1 MVTLRAEEFA
11 KSRGMKIYWV
21 VAKDVPLFH
30 EDRSLPKE
38 ALHQKRKRWLQNHDQ
53 KTAHI
58 TGMLPLVVGMPVR
71 LTDTI
76 DKKRHLYR
84 YRRGVV
90 VDWVLHPAE
99 TSTDIENGCLLSHM
113 PLTVYVKFP
122 GASWVIHQDLEPGVY
137 PITRSPG
144 RGL

>member
-1 MVTLRAEEFA
+1 
-11 KSRGMKIYWV
+11 
-21 VAKDVPLFH
+21 
-30 EDRSLPKE
+30 
-38 ALHQKRKRWLQNHDQ
+38 
-53 KTAHI
+53 
-58 TGMLPLVVGMPVR
+58 MLPLVVGMPVR

-137 PITRSPG
+137 PITPVSRTWLVNKYTGVKARRTGYFLIPDFASTAHMIQGTSLDAVLCAVTDNPIAAYVG
-144 RGL
+144 YSRAKNK